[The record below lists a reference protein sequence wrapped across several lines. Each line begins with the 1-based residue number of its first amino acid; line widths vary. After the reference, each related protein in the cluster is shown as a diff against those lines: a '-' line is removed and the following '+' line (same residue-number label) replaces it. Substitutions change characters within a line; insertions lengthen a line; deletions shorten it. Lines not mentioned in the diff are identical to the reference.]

1 MSQNHENNEGTTLKQ
16 KLTIIIQKNGTI
28 LLSLLALIVI
38 VVIGLLIYNSQQLK
52 SLEKETQQI
61 EAIEDRYE
69 KISLLTDEGEIT
81 KARSSLLT
89 DLDTL
94 INSSSKNY
102 ALQRGLFIRANLYY
116 NNNELDKSVNDFK
129 LLANTFPNSYLAAI
143 SLLNAGTALEDQKK
157 TDDAIEVYKIVIDK
171 YSKTSPETANIY
183 FSIGRLYEEKGDLN
197 AAKEEYNTLI
207 DNYPDSNWTNLARS
221 RIIFLESK

>member
-1 MSQNHENNEGTTLKQ
+1 MSQNHEKNEGSTFKQ
-16 KLTIIIQKNGTI
+16 KLTIIIQKNSTI
-28 LLSLLALIVI
+28 LLGLLALIVI
-38 VVIGLLIYNSQQLK
+38 VVIGLLIYNSIQLK

-61 EAIEDRYE
+61 EAIQDNYE
-69 KISLLTDEGEIT
+69 KISLLTDEGEIE

-116 NNNELDKSVNDFK
+116 NNNELKKSVDDFK
-129 LLANTFPNSYLAAI
+129 LLAKTFPNSYLAAI
-143 SLLNAGTALEDQKK
+143 SLVNAGTALEDQNK
-157 TDDAIEVYKIVIDK
+157 TDDAIEVYKMVIDK

-183 FSIGRLYEEKGDLN
+183 FSIGRLFEENGDFK
-197 AAKEEYNTLI
+197 AAKEEYNTLL
-207 DNYPDSNWTNLARS
+207 DNFPDSNWTNLARS

>member
-1 MSQNHENNEGTTLKQ
+1 MSQNHEKNEGSTFKQ
-16 KLTIIIQKNGTI
+16 KLTIIIQKNSII
-28 LLSLLALIVI
+28 LLGLLALIVI
-38 VVIGLLIYNSQQLK
+38 VVISLLIYNSIQLK

-61 EAIEDRYE
+61 EAIQDNYE
-69 KISLLTDEGEIT
+69 KFSLLIDEGEII

-129 LLANTFPNSYLAAI
+129 LLAKTFPDSYLAAI
-143 SLLNAGTALEDQKK
+143 SLVNAGTALEDQKK
-157 TDDAIEVYKIVIDK
+157 TDDAIDVYKMVIDK

-183 FSIGRLYEEKGDLN
+183 FSIGRLFEEKGDFK
-197 AAKEEYNTLI
+197 AAKEEYNTLL
-207 DNYPDSNWTNLARS
+207 DNFPDSNWTNLARS

>member
-1 MSQNHENNEGTTLKQ
+1 MSQNHEKKEGSTFKQ
-16 KLTIIIQKNGTI
+16 KLTIIIQKNSYI
-28 LLSLLALIVI
+28 LLGLLALIVI
-38 VVIGLLIYNSQQLK
+38 VVIGLLIYNSIQLK
-52 SLEKETQQI
+52 SLEKETQEI
-61 EAIEDRYE
+61 EAIQDNYG

-102 ALQRGLFIRANLYY
+102 ALERGLFIRANLYY
-116 NNNELDKSVNDFK
+116 TNNELDKSVNDFK
-129 LLANTFPNSYLAAI
+129 LLAKTFPDSYLAAI
-143 SLLNAGTALEDQKK
+143 SLVNAGTALEDQKK
-157 TDDAIEVYKIVIDK
+157 TDDAIEVYKMVIDK

-183 FSIGRLYEEKGDLN
+183 FSIGRLFEVKGDFK
-197 AAKEEYNTLI
+197 AAKEEYNTLL
-207 DNYPDSNWTNLARS
+207 DNFPDSNWTNLARS